1 MAYSVTLFQPI
12 ADSYAGTSKTY
23 GSLAEALLAAEADLK
38 AAQPAAALRQLTRLS
53 DKRYPFVRVY
63 PTDEAPVAPE
73 A

>member
-1 MAYSVTLFQPI
+1 MAYSVTLFKPI
-12 ADSYAGTSKTY
+12 ADSYAGTSKIY

-38 AAQPAAALRQLTRLS
+38 AAQPVAALRQLTRLS